1 MELRA
6 VDYQRYRTDLGG
18 FVTNDDV
25 QLLRNWEL
33 LALADP
39 QFDVVVSDP
48 LPTPPPLLVSLLATV
63 RAKIECDTAR
73 LVFRVPNRCGLT
85 KEQRRDYPIEW
96 RHQAIGGFKKMVSLF
111 PDFDIMLQVAQM
123 LGLSVRQRA
132 GEKNAPLWTH
142 QKD

>member
-1 MELRA
+1 M
-6 VDYQRYRTDLGG
+6 DYQRYRNGN

-48 LPTPPPLLVSLLATV
+48 LPTPPPRLVSLLATV

-73 LVFRVPNRCGLT
+73 LVFKVPNRCGLT

-96 RHQAIGGFKKMVSLF
+96 RYQAIGGFKKMVSLF

-132 GEKNAPLWTH
+132 GEKNAPLLTH